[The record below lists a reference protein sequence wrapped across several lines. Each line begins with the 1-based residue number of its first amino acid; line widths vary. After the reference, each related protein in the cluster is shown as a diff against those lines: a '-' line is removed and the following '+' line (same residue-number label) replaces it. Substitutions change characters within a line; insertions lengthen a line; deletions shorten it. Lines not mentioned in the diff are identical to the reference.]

1 MATTKIVTANVAADA
16 SNVRLGP
23 GGNNVNAE
31 DVLDL
36 IVDISPHETAVV
48 SLLPKVKATSSR
60 HEWIT
65 DALPAAES
73 FANVAEGADWAMTTG
88 SSTDSARVRQKN
100 FLQHFRRPI
109 KVTNLQRI
117 MNPFGVSDEYS
128 YQVGRAAKA
137 LACDLE
143 LRILKDTIVSNTAS
157 IQGTETDPT
166 RMKTLIELIA
176 EENTGALTGTPSIE
190 NIRTANELRAIDL
203 ASSIWDADAS
213 DFTACSPITEQKIT
227 FMMETILGT
236 GTSGGGVPDT
246 MIVSP
251 AVFGHIGA
259 FGVAASAAS
268 GQPAL
273 AALTFNN
280 DPALKR
286 IIRAVRFYES
296 QFGVLQV
303 VMSRFC
309 PQDVNLPSVTSFD
322 RTTAGMVYFVERNR
336 FRIAFAR
343 PFQHVPLPPNG
354 DSTRGMVLGD
364 ATIELLDARS
374 AGALAGV
381 NNVAS

>member
-31 DVLDL
+31 DVLDM

-48 SLLPKVKATSSR
+48 SLLPKVKASSTR
-60 HEWIT
+60 HEWVT
-65 DALPAAES
+65 DALPAAEH

-109 KVTNLQRI
+109 KVTNLQRV
-117 MNPFGVSDEYS
+117 MNPFGVADEYS

-143 LRILKDTIVSNTAS
+143 LRILKDTVISNTAS

-166 RMKTLIELIA
+166 RMKTLIELIC
-176 EENTGALTGTPSIE
+176 EENTGSIATTVE
-190 NIRTANELRAIDL
+190 NVRSSIAFESLVTS
-203 ASSIWDADAS
+203 SSIWDGTTGFAS
-213 DFTACSPITEQKIT
+213 AAQITEGKVT
-227 FMMETILGT
+227 RMMEQILGT
-236 GTSGGGVPDT
+236 GTDVGGGVPDT
-246 MIVSP
+246 LIVSP

-259 FGVAASAAS
+259 FGAAFTNA
-268 GQPAL
+268 GGYPGL
-273 AALTFNN
+273 AAQTFNN

-309 PQDVNLPSVTSFD
+309 PQAANTGSGTTFTRTS
-322 RTTAGMVYFVERNR
+322 AGMAYFVERNR

-364 ATIELLDARS
+364 ATIELLDSRS

-381 NNVAS
+381 NNVAA